1 MFTKLYYDILT
12 DLIYKNTGIVFDEK
26 KKYFVENRVREHM
39 EELGISSLKEY
50 IYRLKVD
57 KNVLKDF
64 ISKITVNE
72 TYFYREY
79 YHLKALARLV
89 QTENFGYPVKVLS
102 IPCSTG
108 EEPYSIAIVLNEVLE
123 NPLKFEVVGVDIDRN
138 ALERAKEG
146 IYGKRSVSKLPS
158 EYLEKYFDETPDGR
172 WRVKEILRR
181 RVRFYEGNILDRLFM
196 KGLGTFH
203 YVFCKNLLIYFD
215 DRARMQAINNL
226 YDIMADGGYLF
237 LGHAESVSRSSS
249 LFEPVKIEGT
259 ILYRKAVEEEED
271 EW

>member
-1 MFTKLYYDILT
+1 MLT
-12 DLIYKNTGIVFDEK
+12 DFYFDTLRKVIYDNTGIVFDDRK
-26 KKYFVENRVREHM
+26 RYFVENRVKEHM
-39 EELGISSLKEY
+39 EELGINSLKEY

-79 YHLKALARLV
+79 YHLRALAHLV
-89 QTENFGYPVKVLS
+89 QKEKFGYPVKVLS

-108 EEPYSIAIVLNEVLE
+108 EEPYSIAIVLMEVLE
-123 NPLKFEVVGVDIDRN
+123 NPFKFEITGVDIDRN
-138 ALERAKEG
+138 ALRRAREG
-146 IYGKRSVSKLPS
+146 VYGRRSVSKLPK
-158 EYLEKYFDETPDGR
+158 EYLKKYFDQIGEDS
-172 WRVKEILRR
+172 WKIKDILRR

-196 KGLGTFH
+196 KGLGMFH

-215 DRARMQAINNL
+215 DKARVQAVNNL
-226 YDIMADGGYLF
+226 YDITVDGGYLF
-237 LGHAESVSRSSS
+237 LGHAESLSRSSS
-249 LFEPVKIEGT
+249 LFEPVKVEGT
-259 ILYRKAVEEEED
+259 IVYRKVREEED